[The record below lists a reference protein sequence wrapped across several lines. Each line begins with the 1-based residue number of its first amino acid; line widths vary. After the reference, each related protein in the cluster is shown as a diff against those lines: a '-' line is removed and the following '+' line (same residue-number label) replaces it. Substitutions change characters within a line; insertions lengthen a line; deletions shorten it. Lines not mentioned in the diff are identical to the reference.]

1 MGDARPTGRVRPTKP
16 SGLALPGHEG
26 AFIKRLAA
34 WSRLVF
40 KWMVLCGPDA
50 VINTQLA
57 LGRKRAQP
65 PVNRTM
71 QVSGG
76 DSIPFPAGGASPE
89 EAAS

>member
-1 MGDARPTGRVRPTKP
+1 MGDVRPAGRVRPTKP

-26 AFIKRLAA
+26 AFIKCLAA

-40 KWMVLCGPDA
+40 KLTVLCGPGCCYKHA
-50 VINTQLA
+50 AGPGQEK
-57 LGRKRAQP
+57 GP
-65 PVNRTM
+65 PWVNRTM